1 MGDGFK
7 LTRRQVLQAGAFAG
21 MGMLLGGLA
30 GCAKPDSEGG
40 TTPAAAVPI
49 GSAHAYKGTL
59 NLYGWSAVV
68 ETIQKRVDAFTAAKH
83 LPVNYAHTAYAQYHD
98 AVVTKFT
105 GNAPLDLLYSS
116 DAWVSEWAEAGW
128 IVPVDGLPGLAE
140 LKKDLVD
147 SAISAATYKGKF
159 YGLPYYADYMAF
171 LYNSEHLEK
180 AGIKAP
186 PATWDE
192 VVQQAKQI
200 KAAGVVEYPLLIAL
214 AQETWL
220 TEYIYAQ
227 VYSRGGS
234 MFDQENEAVFDK
246 AGGAAEAAL
255 QWMVD
260 AVHTHKIM
268 NPAIVETG
276 ELAGLKAMQAG
287 QASFILLG
295 RYRLS
300 SLNDPKQ
307 SQIAGK
313 ARQAMMPRGM
323 SGKGETVSWTRP
335 YVISAAAAKDKD
347 RLAAAWELMQWLG
360 GKDDQGRYETQ
371 KQVLLASGSSFATKP
386 LFQDPQ
392 VEAFYKEWGDP
403 HVMQQQMDIARTKE
417 GLLPFFSE
425 WDTFNKAA
433 WSNAVLKRTTPAEA
447 LKTSAAKWRDLKKSW
462 K

>member
-1 MGDGFK
+1 MGDGFR
-7 LTRRQVLQAGAFAG
+7 LTRRQALQAGAFAG
-21 MGMLLGGLA
+21 MGVLLGGMIGCSKKTSPGARPETGLA
-30 GCAKPDSEGG
+30 
-40 TTPAAAVPI
+40 I
-49 GSAHAYKGTL
+49 GDAHAFKGTL

-68 ETIQKRVDAFTAAKH
+68 ETIQKRVDAFTAARH
-83 LPVNYAHTAYAQYHD
+83 LPVSYTNTAWAQYHD
-98 AVVTKFT
+98 AAVTKFT
-105 GNAPLDLLYSS
+105 GNAPLDVVYCS
-116 DAWVSEWAEAGW
+116 DSWVSEWAEAGW
-128 IVPVDGLPGLAE
+128 IVPIDGLPGLDE
-140 LKKDLVD
+140 LKKDLVE
-147 SAISAATYKGKF
+147 SAVQAATYKGRF

-171 LYNSEHLEK
+171 LYNAEHLEK

-192 VVQQAKQI
+192 VVTQARQI
-200 KAAGVVEYPLLIAL
+200 KAAGVVEYPLLLAL

-220 TEYIYAQ
+220 TEYIAAQ

-234 MFDQENEAVFDK
+234 FFDKENEAIFDK
-246 AGGAAEAAL
+246 AGSPAEVAL

-260 AVHTHKIM
+260 AVHTHKIL
-268 NPAIVETG
+268 NPAAVETG
-276 ELAGLKAMQAG
+276 ELAALKAMQAG

-335 YVISAAAAKDKD
+335 YTISAQAAKEKD
-347 RLAAAWELMQWLG
+347 RLAAAWELMKWLG

-371 KQVLLASGSSFATKP
+371 KQVLLASGSSFATRG
-386 LFQDPQ
+386 LFADADVQ
-392 VEAFYKEWGDP
+392 AYYKQWGDP
-403 HVMQQQMDIARTKE
+403 QLMQQQMDLARTKD
-417 GLLPFFSE
+417 GLLPFFPE
-425 WDTFNKAA
+425 WDSFNKTA

-447 LKTSAAKWRDLKKSW
+447 LKASAGKWRELKKSW

>member
-1 MGDGFK
+1 M
-7 LTRRQVLQAGAFAG
+7 
-21 MGMLLGGLA
+21 MGGLA
-30 GCAKPDSEGG
+30 GCG
-40 TTPAAAVPI
+40 TGSKKSGAAAPGGATAI
-49 GSAHAYKGTL
+49 GSAAAFKGTV

-68 ETIQKRVDAFTAAKH
+68 ETIQKRVDAFTAAKQI
-83 LPVNYAHTAYAQYHD
+83 PVSYTNTAWAQYHD
-98 AVVTKFT
+98 AAITKFT
-105 GNAPLDLLYSS
+105 GNAPMDVVYSS
-116 DAWVSEWAEAGW
+116 DAWISEWAEAGW
-128 IVPVDGLPGLAE
+128 IVPIDGLPGVDD

-147 SAISAATYKGKF
+147 SAVQAATYNGKF

-171 LYNSEHLEK
+171 LYNAEHLEK

-192 VVQQAKQI
+192 VVQQSKQI
-200 KAAGVVEYPLLIAL
+200 KAAGVVEYPMLLAL

-220 TEYIYAQ
+220 TEYICAQ
-227 VYSRGGS
+227 VFSRGGAL
-234 MFDQENEAVFDK
+234 FDKENEAIFDK
-246 AGGAAEAAL
+246 AGGAAENAL

-268 NPAIVETG
+268 NPACVETG
-276 ELAGLKAMQAG
+276 ELAALKAMQAG

-313 ARQAMMPRGM
+313 AKQAMMPKGM

-335 YVISAAAAKDKD
+335 YVIAAQTAKDKD
-347 RLAAAWELMQWLG
+347 RFAAALELMKWLG
-360 GKDDQGRYETQ
+360 GKDDQGRFQTQ
-371 KQVLLASGSSFATKP
+371 KDVLIASGSSFATRP
-386 LFQDPQ
+386 LFDDPDVQ
-392 VEAFYKEWGDP
+392 AFYKQWGDP
-403 HVMQQQMDIARTKE
+403 VLMQQQMDLARTKE
-417 GLLPFFSE
+417 GLLPFFTE

-447 LKTSAAKWRDLKKSW
+447 LKASATKWRDLKKNW

>member
-21 MGMLLGGLA
+21 MGALLWGAA
-30 GCAKPDSEGG
+30 GCSRPASKPEQSA
-40 TTPAAAVPI
+40 TL
-49 GSAHAYKGTL
+49 GSAEAYKGTL

-68 ETIQKRVDAFTAAKH
+68 ETIQKRVDAFTAAKK
-83 LPVNYAHTAYAQYHD
+83 LPVSYTNTAWAQYHD
-98 AVVTKFT
+98 AAVTKFT
-105 GNAPLDLLYSS
+105 GNAPMDVVYCS

-128 IVPVDGLPGLAE
+128 IVPIDGFPGVDD
-140 LKKDLVD
+140 LKKDLVE
-147 SAISAATYKGKF
+147 SAVSGATYKGKY

-171 LYNSEHLEK
+171 LYNAEHLEK

-200 KAAGVVEYPLLIAL
+200 KAAGVAEYPMLLAL

-220 TEYIYAQ
+220 TEYICAMT
-227 VYSRGGS
+227 YSRGGS
-234 MFDQENEAVFDK
+234 LFSQENDALFDQ
-246 AGGAAEAAL
+246 AGGPAEAAL

-260 AVHTHKIM
+260 AVHTHKVT
-268 NPAIVETG
+268 NPAAVETG
-276 ELAGLKAMQAG
+276 ELAALKAMQAG

-313 ARQAMMPRGM
+313 ARQAMMPSGM
-323 SGKGETVSWTRP
+323 SGKGETVLWSRP
-335 YVISAAAAKDKD
+335 YVISAQAAKDKD
-347 RLAAAWELMQWLG
+347 RLAAAWELMKWLG
-360 GKDDQGRYETQ
+360 GKDDQGRFETQ

-386 LFQDPQ
+386 LFADPDVQ
-392 VEAFYKEWGDP
+392 AYYKSWGDP
-403 HVMQQQMDIARTKE
+403 DLMQRQMDLARTKE
-417 GLLPFFSE
+417 GMLPFFPE
-425 WDTFNKAA
+425 WDTFNKTA
-433 WSNAVLKRTTPAEA
+433 WSNAVLKRSTPAEA
-447 LKTSAAKWRDLKKSW
+447 LAASAAKWRDLKKSW